1 MVAMLSPQY
10 RVPVKLEMEI
20 KAGSAGAAKEKA
32 GQVVEQIP
40 IRMESVLSRLRIT
53 RHEVEVRYDLIALDD
68 AGDGAPRGAPP
79 AIYKVPMEAL
89 MEMEAGSPDAA
100 HAKAEEVLAHM
111 PTRMQP
117 VFAKYNVISVS
128 AAIQRDAL
136 EPISSSSAP

>member
-53 RHEVEVRYDLIALDD
+53 RHEVEVCYDLIGPL
-68 AGDGAPRGAPP
+68 PP
-79 AIYKVPMEAL
+79 AAAYKVPMQAL
-89 MEMEAGSPDAA
+89 MEMEAGSPDEA
-100 HAKAEEVLAHM
+100 HAKAEEVLAQV
-111 PTRMQP
+111 PPRMQA
-117 VFAKYNVISVS
+117 VFAKYNVINLS
-128 AAIQRDAL
+128 AVISRDAL
-136 EPISSSSAP
+136 EHVSSSSAP